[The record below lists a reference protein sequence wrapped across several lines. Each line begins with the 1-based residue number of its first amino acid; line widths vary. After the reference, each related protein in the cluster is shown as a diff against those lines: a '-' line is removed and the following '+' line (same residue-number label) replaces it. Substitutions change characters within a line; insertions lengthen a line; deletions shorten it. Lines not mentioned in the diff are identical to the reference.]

1 MGRLMLAAVFILA
14 PVLQDVVKARAERRQ
29 QEESSR

>member
-14 PVLQDVVKARAERRQ
+14 QVLQDVVKARAERRQ